1 MQPAGFLIMGVAGS
15 GKSTLGNAL
24 AQKLGWEFF
33 DADDFHSE
41 ENIAKM
47 KAGIPL
53 SDPDRMPWLIALN
66 HRLLSTLEEKLH
78 PVLACSALTETYRR
92 QLLAGTH
99 DIEIIHLRGTYDLI
113 WSRIAAREGHYMK
126 SNMLQ
131 SQFETLEEPDDALD
145 LDITMPLDEM
155 LDTILAKY
163 SLMKRSIN

>member
-1 MQPAGFLIMGVAGS
+1 MGVAGS

-66 HRLLSTLEEKLH
+66 HRLLSTLEEKRH
-78 PVLACSALTETYRR
+78 PILACSALKETYRR

-99 DIEIIHLRGTYDLI
+99 DIVIIHLKGTYDLI

-131 SQFETLEEPDDALD
+131 SQFETLEEPDNALV
-145 LDITMPLDEM
+145 LNSTMSLDEM

-163 SLMKRSIN
+163 PMLKRSIN